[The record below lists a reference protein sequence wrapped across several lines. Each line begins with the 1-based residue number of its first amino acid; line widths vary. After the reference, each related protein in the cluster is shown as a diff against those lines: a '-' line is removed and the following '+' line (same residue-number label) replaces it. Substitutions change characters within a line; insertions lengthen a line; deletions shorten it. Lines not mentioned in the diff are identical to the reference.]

1 MEPLKPIWS
10 FYVGPMKIDIVPEVV
25 MQWIIIVI
33 VAAIAIWATRNLKLR
48 PNKKQVVVE
57 YIYTSLR
64 NAVTA
69 NMGEEFLDVLPF
81 IGSLAAF
88 LLFMNLTGLVGLPV
102 PTKSFSVTVGMALI
116 TFYMVQYYTIR
127 KYGLKSYF
135 GGYTFPIAII
145 TPINILERIM
155 LPVSLALRLFGNILA
170 ATFLV
175 ELCYEAL
182 GHIGFIAQ
190 LGIPI
195 PLHAYFD
202 VFDGGIQTVIFIML
216 TMINIK
222 MIADHSGHTE
232 H

>member
-1 MEPLKPIWS
+1 MEPLKPLWS
-10 FYVGPMKIDIVPEVV
+10 FNVGSIKIDIVPEIII
-25 MQWIIIVI
+25 QWIIILI
-33 VAAIAIWATRNLKLR
+33 IAAIAIWATRNLTLR

-57 YIYTSLR
+57 YIYTTLR
-64 NAVTA
+64 NVITA
-69 NMGEEFLDVLPF
+69 NMGEEFLDILPF
-81 IGSLAAF
+81 IGSLAVF
-88 LLFMNLTGLVGLPV
+88 LLFMNLTGLFGLPV
-102 PTKSFSVTVGMALI
+102 PTKSFSVTVGMALV

-135 GGYTFPIAII
+135 KGYTFPIALI

-182 GHIGFIAQ
+182 GHIGFITQ

-202 VFDGGIQTVIFIML
+202 IFDGGIQTVIFIML

>member
-1 MEPLKPIWS
+1 MHPLEPVWS
-10 FYVGPMKIDIVPEVV
+10 FYIGPVKIDIVPE
-25 MQWIIIVI
+25 IIIQWFIILI
-33 VAAIAIWATRNLKLR
+33 VALIAIWATRNLKLR

-57 YIYTSLR
+57 YIYNMLKKL
-64 NAVTA
+64 VTA
-69 NMGEEFLDVLPF
+69 NMGDEFLDILPF
-81 IGSLAAF
+81 VGSLAVF
-88 LLFMNLTGLVGLPV
+88 LLLMNLTGLFGLPV
-102 PTKSFSVTVGMALI
+102 PAKSFSVTIGLGLI

-135 GGYTFPIAII
+135 RGYIFPIALI

-155 LPVSLALRLFGNILA
+155 LPVSLALRLFGNVLA

-182 GHIGFIAQ
+182 GHVGFIAQ

-202 VFDGGIQTVIFIML
+202 IFDGAIQTIIFVML
-216 TMINIK
+216 TMMNIK
-222 MIADHSGHTE
+222 IIAEHSGHAE

>member
-1 MEPLKPIWS
+1 MEPLEPIWS

-25 MQWIIIVI
+25 MQWITILII
-33 VAAIAIWATRNLKLR
+33 AAVAIWSTRNMKLR

-57 YIYTSLR
+57 SIYTTFK
-64 NAVTA
+64 NVVTA
-69 NMGEEFLDVLPF
+69 NMGEEFLDIIPF
-81 IGSLAAF
+81 IGSLAVF
-88 LLFMNLTGLVGLPV
+88 LLFMNLIGLIGLPV
-102 PTKSFSVTVGMALI
+102 PTKSFSVTVGVALI

-135 GGYTFPIAII
+135 RGYTVPLAII

-182 GHIGFIAQ
+182 GHVGFIAQ

-202 VFDGGIQTVIFIML
+202 IFDGGIQTVIFIML

-222 MIADHSGHTE
+222 MIAEHSGETE

>member
-1 MEPLKPIWS
+1 MEPLKPLWS
-10 FYVGPMKIDIVPEVV
+10 FDVGPIKIDIVPEIV
-25 MQWIIIVI
+25 MQWIIILI
-33 VAAIAIWATRNLKLR
+33 IAAIAIWVTRNLTLR

-57 YIYTSLR
+57 YIYTTLK
-64 NAVTA
+64 NVITA

-81 IGSLAAF
+81 IGSLAVF
-88 LLFMNLTGLVGLPV
+88 LLFMNLTGLFGLPV
-102 PTKSFSVTVGMALI
+102 PTKSFSVTVGMALV

-135 GGYTFPIAII
+135 GGYTFPIALI

-182 GHIGFIAQ
+182 GHIGFITQ
-190 LGIPI
+190 IGIPI

-202 VFDGGIQTVIFIML
+202 IFDGGIQTVIFIML

>member
-1 MEPLKPIWS
+1 MWSYAIGPI
-10 FYVGPMKIDIVPEVV
+10 KIEIVPEVV
-25 MQWIIIVI
+25 MQWITIVLI
-33 VAAIAIWATRNLKLR
+33 ALIAIWATRNMKLR
-48 PNKKQVVVE
+48 PNKKQAVVE
-57 YIYTSLR
+57 YIYTMLK
-64 NAVTA
+64 NVVTA
-69 NMGEEFLDVLPF
+69 NMGEEFLDIIPF
-81 IGSLAAF
+81 IGSLAVF
-88 LLFMNLTGLVGLPV
+88 LLFMNFTGLIGLPV
-102 PTKSFSVTVGMALI
+102 PTKNFSVTVALALI
-116 TFYMVQYYTIR
+116 TFYMVQFYTIR

-135 GGYTFPIAII
+135 GGYTFPLAII

-182 GHIGFIAQ
+182 HHIGFIAQ
-190 LGIPI
+190 IGIPV

-202 VFDGGIQTVIFIML
+202 IFDGGIQTVIFVML

-222 MIADHSGHTE
+222 MIAEHSGHAE

>member
-1 MEPLKPIWS
+1 MEPLKPLWS
-10 FYVGPMKIDIVPEVV
+10 FNVGSIKIDIVPEIII
-25 MQWIIIVI
+25 QWIIILI
-33 VAAIAIWATRNLKLR
+33 IAAIAIWATRNLTLR

-57 YIYTSLR
+57 YIYTTLR
-64 NAVTA
+64 NVITA

-81 IGSLAAF
+81 IGSLAVF
-88 LLFMNLTGLVGLPV
+88 LLFMNLTGLFGLPV
-102 PTKSFSVTVGMALI
+102 PTKSFSVTVGMALV

-135 GGYTFPIAII
+135 KGYTFPIALI

-182 GHIGFIAQ
+182 GHIGFITQ

-202 VFDGGIQTVIFIML
+202 IFDGGIQTD
-216 TMINIK
+216 NIYHVNYDK
-222 MIADHSGHTE
+222 YKDDSRSLRAY
-232 H
+232 

>member
-1 MEPLKPIWS
+1 MEPLKPLWS
-10 FYVGPMKIDIVPEVV
+10 FDVGPIKIDIVPEIV
-25 MQWIIIVI
+25 MQWIIILI
-33 VAAIAIWATRNLKLR
+33 IAAIAIWATRNLTLR

-57 YIYTSLR
+57 YIYTTLK
-64 NAVTA
+64 NVITV

-81 IGSLAAF
+81 IGSLAVF
-88 LLFMNLTGLVGLPV
+88 LLFMNLTGLFGLPV
-102 PTKSFSVTVGMALI
+102 PTKSFSVTVGMALV

-135 GGYTFPIAII
+135 GGYTFPIALI

-182 GHIGFIAQ
+182 GHIGFITQ
-190 LGIPI
+190 IGIPI

-202 VFDGGIQTVIFIML
+202 IFDGGIQTVIFIML

>member
-1 MEPLKPIWS
+1 MEPLKPLWS
-10 FYVGPMKIDIVPEVV
+10 FNVGSIKIDIVPEIII
-25 MQWIIIVI
+25 QWIIILI
-33 VAAIAIWATRNLKLR
+33 IAAIAIWATRNLTIR

-57 YIYTSLR
+57 YIYTTLR
-64 NAVTA
+64 NVITA

-81 IGSLAAF
+81 IGSLAVF
-88 LLFMNLTGLVGLPV
+88 LLFMNLTGLFGLPV
-102 PTKSFSVTVGMALI
+102 PTKSFSVTVGMALV

-135 GGYTFPIAII
+135 RGYTFPIALI

-182 GHIGFIAQ
+182 GHIGFITQ

-202 VFDGGIQTVIFIML
+202 IFDGGIQTVIFIML

>member
-1 MEPLKPIWS
+1 MEPLKPLWS
-10 FYVGPMKIDIVPEVV
+10 FNVGPIKIDIVPEIV
-25 MQWIIIVI
+25 MQWIIILI
-33 VAAIAIWATRNLKLR
+33 IAALAIWATKNLKLR

-57 YIYTSLR
+57 YIYTTLK
-64 NAVTA
+64 NVVTA
-69 NMGEEFLDVLPF
+69 NMGEEFLDIIPF
-81 IGSLAAF
+81 VGSLAVF
-88 LLFMNLTGLVGLPV
+88 LLFMNLIGLFGLPV
-102 PTKSFSVTVGMALI
+102 PTKSFSVTVGMALV

-135 GGYTFPIAII
+135 VGYTLPIAII

-190 LGIPI
+190 LGIPV

-202 VFDGGIQTVIFIML
+202 IFDGGIQMVIFIML

-222 MIADHSGHTE
+222 MTAEHSSHME

>member
-1 MEPLKPIWS
+1 M
-10 FYVGPMKIDIVPEVV
+10 
-25 MQWIIIVI
+25 
-33 VAAIAIWATRNLKLR
+33 KLR
-48 PNKKQVVVE
+48 PNKKQAVVE
-57 YIYTSLR
+57 SIYTMLK
-64 NAVTA
+64 NVVTA
-69 NMGEEFLDVLPF
+69 NMGEEFLDIIPF
-81 IGSLAAF
+81 IGSLAVF
-88 LLFMNLTGLVGLPV
+88 LLFMNFTGLIGLPV
-102 PTKSFSVTVGMALI
+102 PTKNFSVTVALALI
-116 TFYMVQYYTIR
+116 TFYMVQFYTIR

-135 GGYTFPIAII
+135 GGYTFPLAII

-182 GHIGFIAQ
+182 NHIGFIAQ
-190 LGIPI
+190 IGIPV

-202 VFDGGIQTVIFIML
+202 IFDGGIQTIIFIML

-222 MIADHSGHTE
+222 MIAEHSGHTE

>member
-10 FYVGPMKIDIVPEVV
+10 FFIGPIKIDIVPEVA
-25 MQWIIIVI
+25 MQWITILIIAI
-33 VAAIAIWATRNLKLR
+33 VSIWATRNMKLR

-57 YIYTSLR
+57 YIYTTLR
-64 NAVTA
+64 SVVTT
-69 NMGEEFLDVLPF
+69 NMGEEFLDILPF
-81 IGSLAAF
+81 IGSLAVF
-88 LLFMNLTGLVGLPV
+88 LLFMNFTGLFGFPV
-102 PTKSFSVTVGMALI
+102 PTKSFSVTVGLALI
-116 TFYMVQYYTIR
+116 TFYMVQYYTIS

-135 GGYTFPIAII
+135 KGYTFPVAII

-190 LGIPI
+190 LAIPI

-202 VFDGGIQTVIFIML
+202 IFDGGIQTIIFIML

-222 MIADHSGHTE
+222 MIAEHSGPAE

>member
-1 MEPLKPIWS
+1 MEPLEPIWS
-10 FYVGPMKIDIVPEVV
+10 FYVGPLKLDIVPEVV
-25 MQWIIIVI
+25 MQWITIIL
-33 VAAIAIWATRNLKLR
+33 VAILAIWATRNMKLR

-57 YIYTSLR
+57 SIYTTLR
-64 NAVTA
+64 KVVID
-69 NMGEEFLDVLPF
+69 NMGEEFLDIIPF
-81 IGSLAAF
+81 IGTLAVF

-102 PTKSFSVTVGMALI
+102 PTKSFSVTVALALI

-135 GGYTFPIAII
+135 VGYTLPLAII

-182 GHIGFIAQ
+182 GHIGFIAN
-190 LGIPI
+190 LAIPV

-202 VFDGGIQTVIFIML
+202 IFDGGIQTIIFIML

-222 MIADHSGHTE
+222 MVAEHSTHEE

>member
-1 MEPLKPIWS
+1 MEPLKPLWS
-10 FYVGPMKIDIVPEVV
+10 FNVGSIKIDIVPEIII
-25 MQWIIIVI
+25 QWIIILI
-33 VAAIAIWATRNLKLR
+33 IAAIAIWATRNLPLR

-57 YIYTSLR
+57 YIYTTLR
-64 NAVTA
+64 NVITA

-81 IGSLAAF
+81 IGSLAVF
-88 LLFMNLTGLVGLPV
+88 LLFMNLTGLFGLPV
-102 PTKSFSVTVGMALI
+102 PTKSFSVTVGMALV

-135 GGYTFPIAII
+135 KGYTFPIALI

-182 GHIGFIAQ
+182 GHIGFITQ

-202 VFDGGIQTVIFIML
+202 IFDGGIQTVIFIML

>member
-1 MEPLKPIWS
+1 MEPLEPIWS
-10 FYVGPMKIDIVPEVV
+10 FEIGPVIIDIVPEVV
-25 MQWIIIVI
+25 MQWLIILFI
-33 VAAIAIWATRNLKLR
+33 ASIAIWSARNLKLR
-48 PNKKQVVVE
+48 PSKRQVVVE
-57 YIYTSLR
+57 YIYTMLK
-64 NAVTA
+64 NIVTA
-69 NMGEEFLDVLPF
+69 NMGEEFWKLIPF
-81 IGSLAAF
+81 IGSLAVF
-88 LLFMNLTGLVGLPV
+88 LLFMNLIGLLGLPV
-102 PTKSFSVTVGMALI
+102 PTKNFSVTVALALI

-127 KYGLKSYF
+127 KYGLKKYF
-135 GGYTFPIAII
+135 RGYTFPLAII

-182 GHIGFIAQ
+182 GNIGFIAK

-202 VFDGGIQTVIFIML
+202 IFDGGIQTVIFIML
-216 TMINIK
+216 TMLNIK
-222 MIADHSGHTE
+222 MIAEHSGESE

>member
-1 MEPLKPIWS
+1 VEPLKPLWS
-10 FYVGPMKIDIVPEVV
+10 FNIGPIKIDIVPEVII
-25 MQWIIIVI
+25 QWIIIVI
-33 VAAIAIWATRNLKLR
+33 VAAIVIWATRNLKLR

-57 YIYTSLR
+57 YIYTLLK
-64 NAVTA
+64 NVVTA
-69 NMGEEFLDVLPF
+69 NMGEEFLDIIPF
-81 IGSLAAF
+81 IGSLATF
-88 LLFMNLTGLVGLPV
+88 LLFMNLTGLFGVPV
-102 PTKSFSVTVGMALI
+102 PTKSFSVTVGMALV

-182 GHIGFIAQ
+182 GHIGFIPQ

-202 VFDGGIQTVIFIML
+202 IFDGGIQTVIFIML